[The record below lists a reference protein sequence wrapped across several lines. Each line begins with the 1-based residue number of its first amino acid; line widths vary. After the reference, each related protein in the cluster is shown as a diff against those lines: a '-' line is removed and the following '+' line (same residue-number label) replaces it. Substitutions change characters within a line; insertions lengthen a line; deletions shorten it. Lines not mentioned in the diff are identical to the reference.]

1 MQPIHD
7 ISCQGYDAALWLNH
21 VRPRYR
27 GLYVLF
33 LVLFVVTIAVLPLV
47 KVDITVKAQGM
58 VRPATARAEV
68 KIPATGIIAEIR
80 CREGDLVEKGTVLMR
95 LKDSAIQSKKIRN
108 QFEMHKRQQHIQD
121 LLLLTALEVD
131 SACLQQQLYLPLYR
145 EQYNRFRNRLVIH
158 ELAVNQAAHELQSH
172 SSLVKERITA
182 PNVFYEIQLQLKE
195 KEAAYRLARNEQLGY
210 WQEALERNRMELA
223 QYEEQAV
230 QLAAYEALLL
240 VHSPVKGFVQGISQW
255 HAGAFATAGE
265 AACLVSPTD
274 TLMGECYVPSKDIG
288 LIKDSMNV
296 ICSFDAFEQRYFGT
310 VRGKVIAIDDD
321 FSLVNGRPVFR
332 VRCSFQT
339 TRLGLKK
346 GYEAALKKG
355 LGFQARFKVTER
367 SLWQLL
373 LDHLD
378 DWLNPSV

>member
-1 MQPIHD
+1 MV
-7 ISCQGYDAALWLNH
+7 A
-21 VRPRYR
+21 
-27 GLYVLF
+27 
-33 LVLFVVTIAVLPLV
+33 IAVLPLV
-47 KVDITVKAQGM
+47 RVDITVKAQGM
-58 VRPATARAEV
+58 IRPATARAEV

-95 LKDSAIQSKKIRN
+95 LKDSTLQSKKIRN

-121 LLLLTALEVD
+121 LLLLTAPEVD

-158 ELAVNQAAHELQSH
+158 ELAVKQAAHALQSH

-182 PNVFYEIQLQLKE
+182 PNAFYEMQIQLKE

-223 QYEEQAV
+223 QCEEQAA

-240 VHSPVKGFVQGISQW
+240 VRSPVKGFVQGIGQW
-255 HAGAFATAGE
+255 HTGAFATAGE

-310 VRGKVIAIDDD
+310 VSGRVIAIDDD
-321 FSLVNGRPVFR
+321 FSLVNGRPLFR

-346 GYEAALKKG
+346 GYEVALKKG

-373 LDHLD
+373 LDHMD